1 MGDTSMMKRLTAI
14 LLALCLA
21 LSFSGCKSKQERELE
36 QAQRAAQEAREAADR
51 ARENRDQL
59 VRDIERYQQAL
70 DKINGK

>member
-1 MGDTSMMKRLTAI
+1 MKQLTAI

-21 LSFSGCKSKQERELE
+21 LSFSGCKSKQERKLE

-51 ARENRDQL
+51 ARENHDQL

-70 DKINGK
+70 DRINRK

>member
-1 MGDTSMMKRLTAI
+1 MKQLTAI

-36 QAQRAAQEAREAADR
+36 QAQRAAREAREAADR
-51 ARENRDQL
+51 ARENHDQL

-70 DKINGK
+70 DRINRK

>member
-1 MGDTSMMKRLTAI
+1 MKQLTAI

-51 ARENRDQL
+51 ARENHDQL

-70 DKINGK
+70 DRINRK

>member
-1 MGDTSMMKRLTAI
+1 MKQLTAI

-21 LSFSGCKSKQERELE
+21 LSFSGCKSKQERKLE

-59 VRDIERYQQAL
+59 VRDIKRYQQAL
-70 DKINGK
+70 DNINRK

>member
-1 MGDTSMMKRLTAI
+1 MKQLTAI

-21 LSFSGCKSKQERELE
+21 LSFSGCKSKQERKLE

-51 ARENRDQL
+51 AQENRDQL

-70 DKINGK
+70 DRINRK